1 MSGQLLISLL
11 SPTTGIILF
20 AAFFVLWLRKRE
32 LSYILTASFGYLLTA
47 FGFLFQDT
55 FQVWSLDA
63 QRIASNLCFL
73 LGVATIVSAPLQRN
87 RLGIPWLSMTI
98 ILVVAMAILIW
109 YLLADP
115 NLVARIVVASIAL
128 NFMIFL
134 PLRRFYAGMKE
145 RFSDRLLLW
154 VMIFCQIL
162 FIVRPLMA
170 FWTPHGTDTY
180 NALDQSTYW
189 GLVHFSFIVM
199 AITLSIALMVCVSLD
214 LMDELKREA
223 VTDSLSKLSNRR
235 GFEEDSAK
243 AIQRSKA
250 DGTSIALLLA
260 DLDRFKSINDLYGHA
275 VGDDVIRDFGQLI
288 QSMSDSRTVAGRI
301 GGEEFAVLLPEATRE
316 SAQAFADNL
325 CEQFSQRY
333 QDNPNFTSS
342 TPTTSIG
349 LVIASNEADLSR
361 MLNQADKA
369 LYTAKNHGRNRSEW
383 YRDTSFTDLAQY

>member
-55 FQVWSLDA
+55 LPVWSLDA

-73 LGVATIVSAPLQRN
+73 LGVATIFSAPLQRN
-87 RLGIPWLSMTI
+87 RLGIPWVSMTI
-98 ILVVAMAILIW
+98 ILIAAMAILIW

-134 PLRRFYAGMKE
+134 PLRRFYSGMKE

-154 VMIFCQIL
+154 VMIFCQVL

-199 AITLSIALMVCVSLD
+199 AITISIALMVCVSLD

-235 GFEEDSAK
+235 GFEEDSAR

-260 DLDRFKSINDLYGHA
+260 DLDRFKSINDLYGHG
-275 VGDDVIRDFGQLI
+275 VGDEVIRDFGQLI
-288 QSMSDSRTVAGRI
+288 QSLSDSKTVAGRI

-325 CEQFSQRY
+325 CEQFAQRY

-349 LVIASNEADLSR
+349 LVIASNEVDLSR

-369 LYTAKNHGRNRSEW
+369 LYTAKNQGRNRSEW
-383 YRDTSFTDLAQY
+383 YQDSTIY